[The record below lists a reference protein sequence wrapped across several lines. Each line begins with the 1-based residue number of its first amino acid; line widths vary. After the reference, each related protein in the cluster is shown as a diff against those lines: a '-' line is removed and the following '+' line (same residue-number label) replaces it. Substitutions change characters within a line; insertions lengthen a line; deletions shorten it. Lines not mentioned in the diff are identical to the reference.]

1 MCVFYAVHTHAAR
14 FSRQQCHPHANLRRC
29 PLQYG
34 RQQLNING
42 LANMAATG
50 RSTMGIVNPGL
61 AQVRGVTAAMV
72 TGHSYHGAGR
82 PVALQCL
89 RTLQAVVPVPWQ
101 TEATLPAAR
110 HCDTINM

>member
-1 MCVFYAVHTHAAR
+1 MLHTLMLHGSAGSSATHMPTL
-14 FSRQQCHPHANLRRC
+14 CRC

-61 AQVRGVTAAMV
+61 AQVRG
-72 TGHSYHGAGR
+72 GHSRRGDGAQ
-82 PVALQCL
+82 PLWSL
-89 RTLQAVVPVPWQ
+89 
-101 TEATLPAAR
+101 
-110 HCDTINM
+110 